1 MLGIEIGIL
10 IIGIILIIYSVY
22 SLKHTHQLNSRID
35 EQNKELQNK
44 FNEIEKQVNEKEQN
58 LKLIENDIL
67 NKESSLT
74 SYQNQLNDIQ
84 NNISKTLDNQKELSQ
99 KAFENF
105 CAILEKQYV
114 EKEEEYNSYEKGLE
128 TAYSNLQE
136 EMMREADK
144 VKAELTKIKETR
156 TAAIQAITRE
166 KEIEANIDDF
176 RLNLNALA
184 LKDIRLLK
192 SIQSEI
198 SNPIVIDKIIWSNYY
213 QPLART
219 IFPKIIGKDTTCG
232 IYKITNI
239 ITKEVY
245 IGQSLDCC
253 DRWKQHCKNALG
265 VGTSTGE
272 SKLYRS
278 MKKEG
283 LNNFTFEILEECD
296 SKYLDEKE
304 KYYIDLYDSYNFG
317 LNGNRGNN

>member
-10 IIGIILIIYSVY
+10 IISIILIIYSVY
-22 SLKHTHQLNSRID
+22 SLKHTHQLNSQID

-156 TAAIQAITRE
+156 TATIQAITRE
-166 KEIEANIDDF
+166 KEIAEKLSFYCLQVSENDLRDISVLESVKPKLINPRILSMLIWQTYFKKPLDALIANV
-176 RLNLNALA
+176 LGT
-184 LKDIRLLK
+184 
-192 SIQSEI
+192 ET
-198 SNPIVIDKIIWSNYY
+198 V
-213 QPLART
+213 T
-219 IFPKIIGKDTTCG
+219 G
-232 IYKITNI
+232 IYKITNQK
-239 ITKEVY
+239 TQECY
-245 IGQSLDCC
+245 IGQAVDVES
-253 DRWKQHCKNALG
+253 RWKQHAKCGLG
-265 VGTSTGE
+265 IDTPAGN
-272 SKLYRS
+272 KLYKAMQEYGIWNFSWELLERCPA
-278 MKKEG
+278 EQ
-283 LNNFTFEILEECD
+283 LN
-296 SKYLDEKE
+296 EKE

-317 LNGNRGNN
+317 MNSNKGVSK